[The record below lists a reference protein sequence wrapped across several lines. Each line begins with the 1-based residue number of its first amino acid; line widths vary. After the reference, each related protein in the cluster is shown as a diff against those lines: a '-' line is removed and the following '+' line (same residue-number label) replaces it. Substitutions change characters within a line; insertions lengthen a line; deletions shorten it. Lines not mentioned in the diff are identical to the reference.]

1 MAVGG
6 EVASGGGEG
15 SGAEDVVDERGD
27 VGHVELSVGIHITD
41 DEAVA
46 LLLNVVE
53 RTGYISAVFVNLR
66 EHHHLVGEA
75 VGER

>member
-6 EVASGGGEG
+6 EVASGGGEDG
-15 SGAEDVVDERGD
+15 GAEDVVDERGD
-27 VGHVELSVGIHITD
+27 VGHVELSVGIHIAD

-53 RTGYISAVFVNLR
+53 RTGDISAVFVNLR
-66 EHHHLVGEA
+66 EHHHLVGGA